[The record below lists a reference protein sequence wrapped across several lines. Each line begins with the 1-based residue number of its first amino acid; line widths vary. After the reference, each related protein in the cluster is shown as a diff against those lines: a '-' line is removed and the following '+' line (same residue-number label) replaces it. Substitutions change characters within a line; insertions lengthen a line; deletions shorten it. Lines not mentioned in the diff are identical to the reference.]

1 MPQVFHVHDILAS
14 DRGDVRSMIR
24 PELRADAG
32 VAQTTWH
39 AGRFNNGL
47 IFSATYHGVTWL
59 PGWCSHAIGHA
70 STWLAYHL
78 MRSGTRALIQNLRCV
93 RPAASE
99 KELRR
104 LALLTYRSYA
114 RDTIDFIRALGN
126 RTDLLTSVQTPDAD
140 RFSSVIAQGRGV
152 IVVGGH
158 FGNWELGGLVLRSLS
173 GLPMSV
179 VGRPEPSPIVG
190 ELRRR
195 MRESWGIESVEIGHS
210 LETALR
216 LRRILASNG
225 LVAMLIDRHVG
236 RDRIDVN
243 FFGRRTFF
251 LRTPA
256 LIASLSGAPLVPASM
271 IRQPDGRFVGWLGE
285 PVLVEPGPDGEQSQR
300 RATQA
305 IATQLEQQISQY
317 PQLWYQFYPYWQD
330 EANSDGVTGSDVS
343 RARAENR

>member
-1 MPQVFHVHDILAS
+1 
-14 DRGDVRSMIR
+14 MIR
-24 PELRADAG
+24 RELRADAG

-236 RDRIDVN
+236 RDRIGVN

-285 PVLVEPGPDGEQSQR
+285 PVLVEPGRDGEQSQR

-305 IATQLEQQISQY
+305 IATQLERQIRAY
-317 PQLWYQFYPYWQD
+317 PQLWYQFYPYWD
-330 EANSDGVTGSDVS
+330 GEANTDGVTDSDGSPS
-343 RARAENR
+343 RVESR